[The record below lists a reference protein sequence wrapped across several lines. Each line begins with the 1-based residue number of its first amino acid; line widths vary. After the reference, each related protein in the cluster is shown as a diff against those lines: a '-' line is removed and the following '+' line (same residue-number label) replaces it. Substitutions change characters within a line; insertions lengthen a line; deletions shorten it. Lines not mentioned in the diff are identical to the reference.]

1 MKSEVL
7 NPENKKRLIRTAPK
21 MTVEEVDTFEKDW
34 ANAISSDEFWK
45 RVHQHIEK
53 LYATPPKK

>member
-1 MKSEVL
+1 MKAKVIK
-7 NPENKKRLIRTAPK
+7 PQKKEHVVRTASIK
-21 MTVEEVDTFEKDW
+21 KVAEDSFEQDW
-34 ANAISSDEFWK
+34 ANSISSDEFWK